1 MLVKE
6 GGVKVKVV
14 ARAFCVFL
22 RRGISQPLRSG
33 VGWCAS
39 AIVGVRFRFFAE
51 KKRVGNTFATCMTAV
66 EPMDAGFTVLCV
78 E

>member
-14 ARAFCVFL
+14 SRAFCVFL
-22 RRGISQPLRSG
+22 RRGIGQPLRSG

-39 AIVGVRFRFFAE
+39 ANVGVRFLILLRKRGWEIRFQCA
-51 KKRVGNTFATCMTAV
+51 
-66 EPMDAGFTVLCV
+66 
-78 E
+78 